1 MNTREK
7 KRNITLDFLRILA
20 TIEIFLMHL
29 TLFLPEV
36 VGNTVFQV
44 MSKISSRGGNAVA
57 ILFSLSGYLIWREVA
72 DESLDVSRY
81 YRKRLLR
88 IVPAYYV
95 VLILYILAGL
105 LPLDWNVSRYFL
117 FLNAVVPSDNYEL
130 YNNMGAFWTMGTFM
144 LWYLIAPWVA
154 KKVKNL
160 KGALYFMA
168 GTFVIG
174 QLAQELLTIVYR
186 WANADA
192 VEFMV
197 GNNPIGNIWF
207 FAAGVTA
214 YYTIKENKVLHG
226 IFVCMLGITFFTVI
240 NSPWYPYW
248 MLLAMIFLMLSEE
261 IAIELPSGIER
272 VVAFASNISFDFY
285 LVHLGVAYVLERMEI
300 CETYGSLA
308 MVLCASVM
316 TSIIA
321 ILVYYFDKR
330 VLQKTFRR
338 FWQNKK

>member
-7 KRNITLDFLRILA
+7 KRNIILDFLRILA
-20 TIEIFLMHL
+20 TTEIFLMHL

-57 ILFSLSGYLIWREVA
+57 ILFCLSGYLIWREAA

-88 IVPAYYV
+88 IVPVYYV
-95 VLILYILAGL
+95 VLVLYILAGL
-105 LPLDWNVSRYFL
+105 LPLDWNILRYFL
-117 FLNAVVPSDNYEL
+117 FLNAVVPSDNYAL

-160 KGALYFMA
+160 KGALYFFA
-168 GTFVIG
+168 GAFVIG

-192 VEFMV
+192 VEFMA

-214 YYTIKENKVLHG
+214 YYAIKENKVLQG

-248 MLLAMIFLMLSEE
+248 MLLAMIFLMLSEKIE
-261 IAIELPSGIER
+261 IDLPSGIER
-272 VVAFASNISFDFY
+272 VAAFASNISFDFY
-285 LVHLGVAYVLERMEI
+285 LVHLGVIYVLERMEI

-316 TSIIA
+316 TGVIA
-321 ILVYYFDKR
+321 ILVYYFDKK
-330 VLQKTFRR
+330 VLQKILYCFGK
-338 FWQNKK
+338 NKK